1 MADYA
6 TEAEGTTYM
15 LGKLDSAAWDD
26 AEVGDRNAALT
37 QATRIID
44 RLNFIG
50 AKNVATQ
57 VNEFPRGTETT
68 VPTDVRDASIEV
80 AFALLDGVNP
90 DLERE
95 NLNVISQGLSSART
109 NYDRSFAD
117 ARIAAGVPSMIA
129 WSLLLPYLRDGQQIA
144 TLRST

>member
-6 TEAEGTTYM
+6 TETEGTTYM
-15 LGKLDSAAWDD
+15 LDVLDSAAWDD
-26 AEVGDRNAALT
+26 AEPSLRTKALG

-44 RLNFIG
+44 KLNFIG
-50 AKNVATQ
+50 AKTVVTQ
-57 VNEFPRGTETT
+57 VNQCPRGTETT
-68 VPTDVRDASIEV
+68 VPTDIRDASIEI

-95 NLNVISQGLSSART
+95 NLNVVAQGLSSAKTSYTRI
-109 NYDRSFAD
+109 FA
-117 ARIAAGVPSMIA
+117 APHIAAGVPSMVA
-129 WSLLLPYLRDGQQIA
+129 WDLLRPFLRDGQQIA

>member
-1 MADYA
+1 MANYA
-6 TEAEGTTYM
+6 TEVDGDTYM
-15 LGKLDSAAWDD
+15 TGKLDSDAWDD
-26 AEVGDRNAALT
+26 ATAAEKQTALT

-57 VNEFPRGTETT
+57 VNQFPRGIDTT
-68 VPTDVRDASIEV
+68 VPTDIRDASIEV

-95 NLNVISQGLSSART
+95 NLNVVAQGLSSARST
-109 NYDRSFAD
+109 YDRSFAD
-117 ARIAAGVPSMIA
+117 ARIAAGVPSMVA
-129 WSLLLPYLRDGQQIA
+129 WNLLRPFLRDDRQIA

>member
-1 MADYA
+1 MANYA
-6 TEAEGTTYM
+6 TEADGDSYM
-15 LGKLDSAAWDD
+15 TGKLDSDAWDD
-26 AEVGDRNAALT
+26 AVSAEKQTALT

-57 VNEFPRGTETT
+57 VNQFPRGTETS
-68 VPTDVRDASIEV
+68 VPTDIRDASVEI

-90 DLERE
+90 ELELD
-95 NLNVISQGLSSART
+95 NLNVVSQGLSSART
-109 NYDRSFAD
+109 NYNRSFSNP
-117 ARIAAGVPSMIA
+117 RIAAGVPSMVA
-129 WSLLLPYLRDGQQIA
+129 WNLLRPYLRDDKQIA